1 MRPPAALRKEPPL
14 NITDILR
21 LFPAVIAPAIVDRL
35 RRRWPELDGLL
46 VWPVVVAV
54 AVALSVL
61 GALTAGPV
69 TLAGAIAAARE
80 GLALGLAAVGLH
92 YLARG
97 KAAPQGAPV
106 VGEKP
111 VIASGSAT
119 LGVEPSTSGGP
130 RPSGE

>member
-1 MRPPAALRKEPPL
+1 MRPRAAHRKESPL
-14 NITDILR
+14 NISDILR

-69 TLAGAIAAARE
+69 TLAGAVAAARE

-97 KAAPQGAPV
+97 KASPQGAPV
-106 VGEKP
+106 VREER

-119 LGVEPSTSGGP
+119 LGGEPSQAWGP
-130 RPSGE
+130 RPSE

>member
-1 MRPPAALRKEPPL
+1 MRPPAAHRKEYTL
-14 NITDILR
+14 NITDLIR

-35 RRRWPELDGLL
+35 RRRYTKLDGLL

-54 AVALSVL
+54 AVVLSVL
-61 GALTAGPV
+61 GAITAGPV
-69 TLAGAIAAARE
+69 TLAGTAAAARE

-97 KAAPQGAPV
+97 KASPQGAPV

-111 VIASGSAT
+111 VGT
-119 LGVEPSTSGGP
+119 PEPAQAWGP
-130 RPSGE
+130 RPGGEG

>member
-35 RRRWPELDGLL
+35 RRRYPKLDGLL

-54 AVALSVL
+54 AVALAVL

-69 TLAGAIAAARE
+69 TLAGAVAAARE

-97 KAAPQGAPV
+97 KASPQGAPV
-106 VGEKP
+106 VPEKP
-111 VIASGSAT
+111 VMP
-119 LGVEPSTSGGP
+119 EPSRAWGP

>member
-1 MRPPAALRKEPPL
+1 MRPRAAPRKEHPL

-69 TLAGAIAAARE
+69 TLAGAVAAARE

-106 VGEKP
+106 VREKP
-111 VIASGSAT
+111 VMP
-119 LGVEPSTSGGP
+119 EPSTSWGP

>member
-1 MRPPAALRKEPPL
+1 M
-14 NITDILR
+14 
-21 LFPAVIAPAIVDRL
+21 
-35 RRRWPELDGLL
+35 
-46 VWPVVVAV
+46 VAV
-54 AVALSVL
+54 AVALAVL

-69 TLAGAIAAARE
+69 TPAGAIAAARE

-106 VGEKP
+106 VREER

-119 LGVEPSTSGGP
+119 LGGEPSTSWGP

>member
-1 MRPPAALRKEPPL
+1 MRPTAAHRKEHPL

-54 AVALSVL
+54 AVALAVL
-61 GALTAGPV
+61 GALTARPV
-69 TLAGAIAAARE
+69 TLAGAAAAARE

-106 VGEKP
+106 VREKDGAAP
-111 VIASGSAT
+111 GN
-119 LGVEPSTSGGP
+119 VEPSTSWGP